1 MSHKLREAKLMT
13 KQIQGATPLWI
24 AARVLL
30 YERVDDF
37 FRHRDKVLKTFDP
50 EDIHDLRVA
59 CRRLREGMSL
69 FAPCYCGKGFGI
81 LGKKLK
87 QVTRLLGDMRNTDEA
102 ILFFTEL
109 ARELGEPCC
118 SSLEQQVARFR
129 ENRKRGL
136 KRLKTGLR
144 EILPKDGIDL
154 FRKEINSP
162 ILFTPS
168 ENNVD
173 LLAPLSGF
181 AGCSLDGRLSEVL
194 ELLPAANQPGA
205 IEAQHLLRIAVKHF
219 RYRMELLA
227 FLVGPAYDELH
238 GAVKAYQD
246 VLGKMHDLDVF
257 AGIVREAA
265 FAPPTA
271 KTILDAITAKRQTL
285 FADFCAMQAACSFE
299 KIGLQVT
306 DWPRS

>member
-1 MSHKLREAKLMT
+1 MSHKLRKAKLMIR
-13 KQIQGATPLWI
+13 QIQGTTPLWI
-24 AARVLL
+24 AARFLL

-69 FAPCYCGKGFGI
+69 FAPCYCGKVYGI

-109 ARELGEPCC
+109 ARELGGPCC
-118 SSLEQQVARFR
+118 SSLEQLASQFR

-144 EILPKDGIDL
+144 EILPDSGINL

-162 ILFTPS
+162 TLFNPA

-173 LLAPLSGF
+173 LLAPLTGF
-181 AGCSLDGRLSEVL
+181 AGYALDGRLSKVL
-194 ELLPAANQPGA
+194 QLIPAAGQPDA
-205 IEAQHLLRIAVKHF
+205 IEAQHMLRIAVKHF

-227 FLVGPAYDELH
+227 FLIGPAYDELH
-238 GAVKAYQD
+238 GAVKDYQD

-257 AGIVREAA
+257 AGIVRDAA
-265 FAPPTA
+265 IAPQTE
-271 KTILDAITAKRQTL
+271 KTILDAIAAKRETL

-299 KIGLQVT
+299 KIGSQVT